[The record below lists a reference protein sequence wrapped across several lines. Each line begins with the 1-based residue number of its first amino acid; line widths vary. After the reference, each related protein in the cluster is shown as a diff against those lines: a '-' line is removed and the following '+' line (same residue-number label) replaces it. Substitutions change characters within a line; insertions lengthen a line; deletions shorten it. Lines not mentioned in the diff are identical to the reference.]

1 VNVRIVLADDHPIV
15 LQGLEHLFGRQD
27 GFEVVAA
34 CHDAASALDA
44 VTRLRPDIVVLDL
57 RMPGLTGRENGG
69 IDLLEALARECPD
82 CKRIVLTAAI
92 TDEEVVDVLQHG
104 ASGLILKES
113 PPDQLV
119 ECVRRVYAGE
129 QWLDQNSV
137 TRALRD
143 VLSRNTMRGEA
154 SKTLTAREVEI
165 VKMVGQGLRNRA
177 IGDRLKI
184 SEATVK
190 VHLYNIYQKLEVEGR
205 VELVL
210 LAQQK
215 GLI

>member
-1 VNVRIVLADDHPIV
+1 VNIRILLADDHPIV
-15 LQGLEHLFGRQD
+15 LQGLEHLFGRQQ
-27 GFEVVAA
+27 GFEVVGVSR
-34 CHDAASALDA
+34 DAASALDA
-44 VTRLRPDIVVLDL
+44 VVRLKPDVVVLDL
-57 RMPGLTGRENGG
+57 RMPGLARRENGG
-69 IDLLEALARECPD
+69 LDVLEAIARECPD

-92 TDEEVVDVLQHG
+92 NEDEVVEVLRHG

-113 PPDQLV
+113 SPDQLI
-119 ECVRRVYAGE
+119 ECVRRVHAGE

-143 VLSRNTMRGEA
+143 VLSRSAMRGEA

-177 IGDRLKI
+177 IADQLKI